1 MTDEA
6 LAQLLASKKILPDK
20 RLAEA
25 TGQAKAFSK
34 SLVMTLIDRGF
45 MSKRNLGR
53 TIAESY
59 GVDAYEPKRSDISA
73 ELQTLI
79 PEETAS
85 KYRVLPVKQ
94 TGTTLVVAMADPSD
108 FEAINFIQK
117 RTSLRVEPRFV
128 FEDDLY
134 RALAAYKRDIQ
145 AVFQELLASG
155 LGGEAGGDLTKIAQD
170 IPVVQ
175 ALNTVLEF
183 AIAERASDVHFEGE
197 EEEFL
202 IRFRVDGILRD
213 VLRLPKQAQAAL
225 VARIKILSNLK
236 IDEHRLPQDG
246 RFRFDTLGQQ
256 IALRVSVIPSFYGE
270 NVVLRLLFES
280 ERPRTL
286 TELGFSKEQAAV
298 VVAASRKTHGLLLVT
313 GPTGS
318 GKTTTLYSLLHL
330 LNEPGIKLCTVEDP
344 IEYGIPRLSQIQ
356 VNLLTGLDFA
366 AGLRALLRHDP
377 DVMMVGEIRDGE
389 TATTAIHAALTGHLV
404 LSTLHT
410 NDAPTAIPRFLDLGS
425 EAFLLGSTLNLV
437 IAQRLVRVL
446 CQTCKR
452 PSKPPLAILT
462 EIAAISGQSVRSLRH
477 TRFYGAKGC
486 PACHGSG
493 YQGRIGIY
501 ELFEVTERITPL
513 ILEKAPI
520 ERIRQA
526 AVRDGMVTMFADGLA
541 KAKVGLTTLEELL
554 RVSRE

>member
-1 MTDEA
+1 MTDQA
-6 LAQLLASKKILPDK
+6 LAELLAKKEILPAK

-25 TGQAKAFSK
+25 VQQAKAFSK
-34 SLVMTLIDRGF
+34 PLVATLVDRGF
-45 MSKRNLGR
+45 ISKRNLGR
-53 TIAESY
+53 TIAAAY
-59 GVDAYEPKRSDISA
+59 GVDAYEPKRADITT
-73 ELQTLI
+73 ELQALI
-79 PEETAS
+79 PEETAA
-85 KYRVLPVKQ
+85 KYQLLPVKRSGQ
-94 TGTTLVVAMADPSD
+94 TLVVAMADPSD

-117 RTSLRVEPRFV
+117 RTSLRVEPRFI
-128 FEDDLY
+128 FEADLY
-134 RALAAYKRDIQ
+134 RSLAAYKRDIQ
-145 AVFQELLASG
+145 AVFQALLVSG
-155 LGGEAGGDLTKIAQD
+155 LGGDTSGDLTKMAQD

-197 EEEFL
+197 EQEFL

-225 VARIKILSNLK
+225 VARIKILANLK

-246 RFRFDTLGQQ
+246 RFRYDSLGQE

-286 TELGFSKEQAAV
+286 HELGFSKEQEAV
-298 VVAASRKTHGLLLVT
+298 VVATSRKTHGMLLVT

-318 GKTTTLYSLLHL
+318 GKTTTLYSILHL
-330 LNEPGIKLCTVEDP
+330 LNEPGVKICTVEDP
-344 IEYGIPRLSQIQ
+344 IEYGIARLSQIQ
-356 VNLLTGLDFA
+356 VNPLTGLDFA

-377 DVMMVGEIRDGE
+377 DVIMVGEIRDGE
-389 TATTAIHAALTGHLV
+389 TATVAIHAALTGHLV

-446 CQTCKR
+446 CQECKR
-452 PSKPPLAILT
+452 PSRPAAPILT
-462 EIAAISGQSVRSLRH
+462 EIAAISGESVRSLRR
-477 TRFYGAKGC
+477 TTFLGARGC
-486 PACHGSG
+486 AACHGGG

-501 ELFEVTERITPL
+501 ELFQVSERITPL

-520 ERIRQA
+520 EQIRQA
-526 AVRDGMVTMFADGLA
+526 AVRDGMVTMFADGLTKA
-541 KAKVGLTTLEELL
+541 KAGLTTLEELL

>member
-1 MTDEA
+1 VTDQA
-6 LAQLLASKKILPDK
+6 LAALLASKQILPAK

-25 TGQAKAFSK
+25 IQQAKAFSQ
-34 SLVMTLIDRGF
+34 SLVATLVDRGF
-45 MSKRNLGR
+45 ISKRNLGR
-53 TIAESY
+53 TIAAAY
-59 GVDAYEPKRSDISA
+59 GVDAFTSKRAEIAPK
-73 ELQTLI
+73 LQTLI
-79 PEETAS
+79 PEETAA
-85 KYRVLPVKQ
+85 KYKLLPVKQ
-94 TGTTLVVAMADPSD
+94 TGNTLIVAMADPSD

-117 RTSLRVEPRFV
+117 RTSLRIEPLFI

-134 RALAAYKRDIQ
+134 RALGVYKRDIQ
-145 AVFQELLASG
+145 AVFQDLLASG
-155 LGGEAGGDLTKIAQD
+155 LGGDTGSDLTKIAQD

-175 ALNTVLEF
+175 ALNTMLEF
-183 AIAERASDVHFEGE
+183 AIAQRASDVHFEGE
-197 EEEFL
+197 EQEFL

-246 RFRFDTLGQQ
+246 RFRYDSLGQQ

-286 TELGFSKEQAAV
+286 RELGFSKEQEVV
-298 VVAASRKTHGLLLVT
+298 VVAASQKTHGLLLVT

-318 GKTTTLYSLLHL
+318 GKTTTLYSILHL
-330 LNEPGIKLCTVEDP
+330 LNEPSVKICTVEDP

-356 VNLLTGLDFA
+356 VNPLTGLDFA
-366 AGLRALLRHDP
+366 TGLRSLLRHDP
-377 DVMMVGEIRDGE
+377 DVIMVGEIRDSE
-389 TATTAIHAALTGHLV
+389 TANTAIHAALTGHLV

-437 IAQRLVRVL
+437 IAQRLVRML
-446 CQTCKR
+446 CHECQR
-452 PSKPPLAILT
+452 PSKPPAAILT
-462 EIAAISGQSVRSLRH
+462 EIAAISGESVRSLKR
-477 TRFYGAKGC
+477 TTFSGAKGC
-486 PACHGSG
+486 SACHGSG

-501 ELFEVTERITPL
+501 ELFEVTERINPL

-520 ERIRQA
+520 EQIRQA
-526 AVRDGMVTMFADGLA
+526 AERDGMVTMFADGLA
-541 KAKVGLTTLEELL
+541 KAKAGLTTLEELL